1 MSKRNKK
8 LTMLFQIATLI
19 QNAST
24 QPFIPKGYS
33 FESVSKSE
41 PLMRIIKYAI
51 VFAYQKKKITTGKS
65 TKRYIII
72 LTGQQPP
79 LNQSNLPQLKEKVF
93 RSNQKKK

>member
-19 QNAST
+19 QYAST

-51 VFAYQKKKITTGKS
+51 VFAYQKKKNHYRKKHKALHYHSHRTAASIKS
-65 TKRYIII
+65 KQSSTIKRKG
-72 LTGQQPP
+72 LQVKP
-79 LNQSNLPQLKEKVF
+79 
-93 RSNQKKK
+93 

>member
-19 QNAST
+19 QYAST

-51 VFAYQKKKITTGKS
+51 VFAYQKKKSLQEKA
-65 TKRYIII
+65 
-72 LTGQQPP
+72 
-79 LNQSNLPQLKEKVF
+79 QSVTLSFSQDSSLH
-93 RSNQKKK
+93 

>member
-1 MSKRNKK
+1 MSKSNKK

-19 QNAST
+19 QYASA

-51 VFAYQKKKITTGKS
+51 VFAYKKKS
-65 TKRYIII
+65 
-72 LTGQQPP
+72 LQ
-79 LNQSNLPQLKEKVF
+79 EKAHSVTLSF
-93 RSNQKKK
+93 SQDSSLH